1 MNRRLSYQE
10 KLVLFA
16 LTEDA
21 NRTDAEIGERIGMKQ
36 AAVGRHRRSLVKDGH
51 VHLANLPSF
60 HRLGLEF
67 VVQIFGHINI
77 ALPWDRKTEIFND
90 WFKNCPSI
98 FEATFSEG
106 FLLSSGVF
114 QNIADFLTFQE
125 RFRIFFEN
133 LKGPRGELFRYAF
146 FPFDISRFSF
156 GNFAPSMSRILKID
170 LQTPPMCKPLIRMK
184 RETTS
189 LSPSETKILIALTE
203 FPELNDEGIAH
214 RVNKSRQSVTEIRN
228 RFVEDGLITRIA
240 FPTFISEDFGA
251 LAYVHAIF
259 DPDTT
264 LERKVSVAGDSW
276 WMQSIYTL
284 ERNSEVFAIYPF
296 GSFKEYSDLIETYL
310 GPFQES
316 RLLLGEP
323 EQFVGPPENID
334 DIIYCS
340 FAPLVRQVLQDRL
353 SIIRQSQDPVKFRMR

>member
-1 MNRRLSYQE
+1 MSRRLSDQE
-10 KLVLFA
+10 KFVLFA

-21 NRTDAEIGERIGMKQ
+21 NRTDAEISERIGMKQ
-36 AAVGRHRRSLVKDGH
+36 AAVGRHRRSLVKNGH
-51 VHLANLPSF
+51 VHFVNLPSF

-77 ALPWDRKTEIFND
+77 ALPWDRKTQIFND
-90 WFKNCPSI
+90 WFKKCPSI

-114 QNIADFLTFQE
+114 RNIADFLTFQE

-133 LKGPRGELFRYAF
+133 LKGPRGEHFRYAF
-146 FPFDISRFSF
+146 FPFDISRYSF
-156 GNFAPSMSRILKID
+156 GNFAPSMSRIFEID
-170 LQTPPMCKPLIRMK
+170 LQTPPMYKPLVKMK
-184 RETTS
+184 REIAP
-189 LSPSETKILIALTE
+189 LSRSETKILMALTE
-203 FPELNDEGIAH
+203 FPEANDEEIGHMI
-214 RVNKSRQSVTEIRN
+214 NKSRQSVTEIRG
-228 RFVEDGLITRIA
+228 RLVEDELITRMA
-240 FPTFISEDFGA
+240 YPTFISEDFGA
-251 LAYVHAIF
+251 LAYVHAMF

-264 LERKVSVAGDSW
+264 LERKVAVAGDSW

-296 GSFKEYSDLIETYL
+296 SSFKEYSDLIETYL
-310 GPFQES
+310 KPFQES

-323 EQFVGPPENID
+323 EQFIGPPENID

-340 FAPLVRQVLQDRL
+340 FAPLVKQVLQDKL
-353 SIIRQSQDPVKFRMR
+353 S